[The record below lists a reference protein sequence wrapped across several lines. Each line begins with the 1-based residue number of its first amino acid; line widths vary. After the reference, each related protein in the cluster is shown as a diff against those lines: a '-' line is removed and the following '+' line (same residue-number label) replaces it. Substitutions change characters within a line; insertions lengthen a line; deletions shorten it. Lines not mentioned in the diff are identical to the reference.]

1 MGNTKMPDGADHDF
15 YRRPEGKEQRS
26 VQMVDQ
32 GSGPDA
38 GAEGVGG
45 AERGG
50 GAGAVAA
57 GVGRAPGG
65 VGDGMEDRAALQAR
79 DQTPQGFPAPP
90 RSRLNYSLAAAWVL
104 VAMLLAH
111 GLVWLTGAFP
121 VPDFDPTTG
130 IATGEMPSEF
140 VMNLSSMGPAPF
152 LLGLLGAFTLL
163 AVQAVGF
170 RRAGR

>member
-1 MGNTKMPDGADHDF
+1 M
-15 YRRPEGKEQRS
+15 QI
-26 VQMVDQ
+26 VDD

-38 GAEGVGG
+38 GAE
-45 AERGG
+45 RGG
-50 GAGAVAA
+50 GAGSPDSGAS
-57 GVGRAPGG
+57 VGRSPGG
-65 VGDGMEDRAALQAR
+65 ADAGTEGRAVHDAR
-79 DQTPQGFPAPP
+79 DQTSQSFPAPP
-90 RSRLNYSLAAAWVL
+90 RSSFNYSLAAAWVVVGL
-104 VAMLLAH
+104 LLAH

-140 VMNLSSMGPAPF
+140 VMKLSSMGPAPF

>member
-1 MGNTKMPDGADHDF
+1 MGNMQTPEGADHHF
-15 YRRPEGKEQRS
+15 YRRPEDGREQRS
-26 VQMVDQ
+26 VQIVDD

-38 GAEGVGG
+38 GAE
-45 AERGG
+45 RGG
-50 GAGAVAA
+50 GAGTVAA
-57 GVGRAPGG
+57 DVGRAGG
-65 VGDGMEDRAALQAR
+65 VSAGTEDRAALDAR
-79 DQTPQGFPAPP
+79 DQTPQSFPAPS
-90 RSRLNYSLAAAWVL
+90 RSRFNYSLAAAWVL
-104 VAMLLAH
+104 VGLLLAH

-140 VMNLSSMGPAPF
+140 VMKLSSMGPAPF

-170 RRAGR
+170 RRNGGARP